1 MLAEKQEKSVL
12 SVFKN
17 WFGAERRQDLSPELS
32 EFAEEYVRPS
42 LAGTEIPSSPMNTR
56 TVFYEGKSSVKEKHA
71 DPQISCEDL
80 DILFAEKFIEKGGK
94 FVFCETLAQAIS
106 EIKTLSEELHWTHA
120 YCWENE
126 VKDMFHDYDF
136 QRGAIGFTLETSNAT
151 VCLCDTLIAENG
163 VILLNPK
170 QASRRRLPGFP
181 KTQVYIAQA
190 SQAVYSLSQA
200 LEIFNAHNKGELPSV
215 LDLTNNC
222 KGNFYYDNQLVLK
235 ADGPS
240 DIYLILVDEVIQP
253 SNRV

>member
-1 MLAEKQEKSVL
+1 MQTEKVEKTGFFGKLFHSERKQEVM
-12 SVFKN
+12 
-17 WFGAERRQDLSPELS
+17 PETS
-32 EFAEEYVRPS
+32 TFVEEYVRPS
-42 LAGTEIPSSPMNTR
+42 LVGIEMPSSPMNTR
-56 TVFYEGKSSVKEKHA
+56 TVFYEAKPSVKEKHTA
-71 DPQISCEDL
+71 PQLSVEDL
-80 DILFAEKFIEKGGK
+80 DIMFAEKFVAKGGK
-94 FVFCETLAQAIS
+94 FLFCETLAQAVN
-106 EIKTLSEELHWTHA
+106 EIKLLAEELHWVHA

-163 VILLNPK
+163 TLLLNPK

-190 SQAVYSLSQA
+190 TQAVYSLSQA
-200 LEIFNAHNKGELPSV
+200 LEIFNLHNKGELPSV
-215 LDLTNNC
+215 LDLTDKS
-222 KGNFYYDNQLVLK
+222 KGNFYYEDQLVLK

-240 DIYLILVDEVIQP
+240 DIYLILVDEVIPP